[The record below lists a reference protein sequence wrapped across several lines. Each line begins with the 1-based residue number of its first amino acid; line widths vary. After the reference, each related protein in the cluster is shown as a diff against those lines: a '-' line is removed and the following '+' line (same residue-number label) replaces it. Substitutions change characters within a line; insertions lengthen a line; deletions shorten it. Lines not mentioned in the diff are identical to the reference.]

1 MRISGIL
8 SDYDGT
14 LCPRSS
20 IRSKENNI
28 PKELE
33 NILWD
38 IAEKIPVCIISS
50 KDFNFLHNKAR
61 FANVI
66 SSILGIETLV
76 LRRHE
81 RTKLASSECREFRCI
96 QNSYLSVDYAT
107 LQQNSGLLSQLIE
120 EITSLFDKV
129 SIECKF
135 TIDKGDYSDDE
146 TPHFLHHFVA
156 YLTFPIV
163 T

>member
-8 SDYDGT
+8 SDYGGT
-14 LCPRSS
+14 LCPSSS

-66 SSILGIETLV
+66 SSIAGIETLV
-76 LRRHE
+76 LKRHE
-81 RTKLASSECREFRCI
+81 RTMLASSECREFRCI
-96 QNSYLSVDYAT
+96 RNSYLSIDYAT
-107 LQQNSGLLSQLIE
+107 LKQNSGLLSQLVE

-129 SIECKF
+129 SIERKF
-135 TIDKGDYSDDE
+135 TIDKGVLAGITVDWRNIDDWKS
-146 TPHFLHHFVA
+146 F
-156 YLTFPIV
+156 
-163 T
+163 

>member
-14 LCPRSS
+14 LCPTCS

-38 IAEKIPVCIISS
+38 FAEKIPVCIVSS

-61 FANVI
+61 FANVV

-76 LRRHE
+76 LRPHE
-81 RTKLASSECREFRCI
+81 RTMLASSECQEFRCI
-96 QNSYLSVDYAT
+96 RKSY
-107 LQQNSGLLSQLIE
+107 
-120 EITSLFDKV
+120 
-129 SIECKF
+129 
-135 TIDKGDYSDDE
+135 
-146 TPHFLHHFVA
+146 
-156 YLTFPIV
+156 
-163 T
+163 